1 MKKVMKSMVVVSVL
15 MVMVLSL
22 SGCGTLNKILNSR
35 IDYDKMIESY
45 VPDHFNTKTL
55 SVGDI
60 DGPSARIWL
69 ENKLGSVY
77 TSDESVV
84 TISDLGK
91 VTAVGPGTAYV
102 VITGPAGFL
111 FEVYHY
117 TVQ

>member
-1 MKKVMKSMVVVSVL
+1 MKKVVKSLVAVSVL
-15 MVMVLSL
+15 VVMVLSL
-22 SGCGTLNKILNSR
+22 SGCSTLNKLLNSH

-45 VPDHFNTKTL
+45 VPDHFNDITL
-55 SVGDI
+55 SVGDV
-60 DGPSARIWL
+60 DGPGARVWL
-69 ENKLGSVY
+69 ESKLGSVY

-102 VITGPAGFL
+102 VITGPTGLL
-111 FEVYHY
+111 FEVYRY

>member
-1 MKKVMKSMVVVSVL
+1 MKKVMKSMVVMSVL
-15 MVMVLSL
+15 VVMVLSL
-22 SGCGTLNKILNSR
+22 SGCGTLRSILNSH

-55 SVGDI
+55 SVGEI
-60 DGPSARIWL
+60 DGPQARIWL
-69 ENKLGSVY
+69 QSKLGSVY

-102 VITGPAGFL
+102 VITAPTGLL

>member
-1 MKKVMKSMVVVSVL
+1 MKKTMKTLAVVSIL
-15 MVMVLSL
+15 AVMVLSF
-22 SGCGTLNKILNSR
+22 SGCASLNKMLNSH

-45 VPDHFNTKTL
+45 VPDHFNQVTL
-55 SVGDI
+55 SVGEI
-60 DGPSARIWL
+60 DGPQARIWL
-69 ENKLGSVY
+69 QSKLGSVY

-102 VITGPAGFL
+102 VITAPTGAL

-117 TVQ
+117 TVK

>member
-1 MKKVMKSMVVVSVL
+1 MKKVMKSLVVMGVL
-15 MVMVLSL
+15 VVLILSL
-22 SGCGTLNKILNSR
+22 SGCGTLNKMLNSN

-45 VPDHFNTKTL
+45 VPDHFNDITL
-55 SVGDI
+55 SVGEV

-69 ENKLGSVY
+69 ETKLGSVY

-102 VITGPAGFL
+102 VITAPAGFL